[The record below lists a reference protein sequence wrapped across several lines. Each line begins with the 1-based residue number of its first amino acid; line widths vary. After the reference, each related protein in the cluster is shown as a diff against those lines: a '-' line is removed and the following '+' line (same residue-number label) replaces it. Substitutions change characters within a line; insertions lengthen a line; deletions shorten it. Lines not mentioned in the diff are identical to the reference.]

1 MLTRDQSLLGV
12 ILRTWKVASKERREA
27 QPEHKGNEWHKEW
40 EQSKLERGGG
50 GSRKGPGRGLEI
62 HGGTKASRARKIIP
76 FAALGAEPKQRWQHG
91 MATGPFTL
99 EDNME
104 PPVPTTTAIP
114 ETLSFLFK
122 ATGQAKNIQNHRSR
136 KRLVTQCHPL
146 GKSPQK
152 APVRLPPPP
161 TTRPTPHPVLLSSL
175 CKALPQNI
183 STQEVSMVFQ
193 ALRKE
198 KKIST
203 K

>member
-1 MLTRDQSLLGV
+1 M
-12 ILRTWKVASKERREA
+12 ASKARRGA

-50 GSRKGPGRGLEI
+50 GSRKGPGRSLEI
-62 HGGTKASRARKIIP
+62 HGGTKASRARKISP
-76 FAALGAEPKQRWQHG
+76 FAALGAEPKQRWQQG
-91 MATGPFTL
+91 VATGPFTL

-122 ATGQAKNIQNHRSR
+122 ATGQAKKYTESQVKEAFGDPVSPCRQELSES
-136 KRLVTQCHPL
+136 TCQTPSTSYQHPH
-146 GKSPQK
+146 
-152 APVRLPPPP
+152 
-161 TTRPTPHPVLLSSL
+161 TPHPVLLSSL

-193 ALRKE
+193 ALGKE